1 MKELLETIEIIYNS
15 INLIEEGKLKE
26 MYASQEA
33 DFADEIQFLKDSI
46 SLAEAIEIAKQTG
59 EIPAEF
65 SEKAEYVFKTIK
77 ELIGAKLA
85 NTVSKPSHED
95 YVKLLSENSG

>member
-33 DFADEIQFLKDSI
+33 DFADEIQFLK
-46 SLAEAIEIAKQTG
+46 
-59 EIPAEF
+59 
-65 SEKAEYVFKTIK
+65 V
-77 ELIGAKLA
+77 
-85 NTVSKPSHED
+85 
-95 YVKLLSENSG
+95 